1 LIPPAKPTDL
11 RKTAADSLAGSS
23 TVSLLVRP
31 LYGGGVA
38 DKPLPAPGSLIITFG
53 GAILIGSTA
62 AAVGAFYITLSV
74 VFPDGILAFFLA
86 ALAVAVALSIVVC
99 LLTHL
104 RLTRRLRAWLADP
117 GDDVDHGAWRQALNY
132 PVYMSLTVGI
142 AAIGVS
148 LIVASVA
155 GIYAESGMIAL
166 HIIVGG
172 FLAALL
178 DAIFAWLFTDYRM
191 RGLLQGMAARN
202 PLLPVSGP
210 GIVSLSLGTKMGIV
224 IVGVSVVGSAVAGTL
239 AFRGAAA
246 AVATGD
252 ISGLALKI
260 LAVTVAGLAVS
271 LSGCLLVA
279 RHITGP
285 LEDLTDMLAKLIP
298 ERYGNRALPSNS
310 DEAGQLM
317 AAVNQMLDG
326 LEEREFIKD
335 AFSRYVTR
343 QVSDIVLQGGLN
355 LGGEL
360 LEITVLMTDIR
371 DFTPMTEN
379 LPPAR
384 LVKLLN
390 RYFTTMVEECVEQ
403 GGMIDKFIGDA
414 IMVVFGAPA
423 RRDPKESAL
432 RAARAAVGM
441 RRRLVVLNRQLAAE
455 GLPTLSTGIGIHS
468 GEAIAGNIGA
478 PQRIDYTVIG
488 DSVNVCARIE
498 STCKTL
504 GQEILISEVTREL
517 LGDKAVVSEPYDIQL
532 KGKSQSTRILAL
544 LDLKEEE
551 SGVIDDAADASA

>member
-1 LIPPAKPTDL
+1 MIPPAKPTDL
-11 RKTAADSLAGSS
+11 RKTAADSLSGSS

-38 DKPLPAPGSLIITFG
+38 DKPLPAPISLLVTFG
-53 GAILIGSTA
+53 GAIFIGSTA

-74 VFPDGILAFFLA
+74 VLPEGILAFFLV

-148 LIVASVA
+148 LIVAAVA

-166 HIIVGG
+166 HIVVGG
-172 FLAALL
+172 LLAALL
-178 DAIFAWLFTDYRM
+178 DAIFAWLFTDHRM
-191 RGLLQGMAARN
+191 RDLLQGMAARN

-210 GIVSLSLGTKMGIV
+210 GIVSLSLGTKMAIV

-371 DFTPMTEN
+371 DFTPMTES
-379 LPPAR
+379 LSPAR

-423 RRDPKESAL
+423 RLDPKESAL

-455 GLPTLSTGIGIHS
+455 GLPTLRTGIGIHS
-468 GEAIAGNIGA
+468 GEAIAGNI
-478 PQRIDYTVIG
+478 
-488 DSVNVCARIE
+488 
-498 STCKTL
+498 
-504 GQEILISEVTREL
+504 
-517 LGDKAVVSEPYDIQL
+517 
-532 KGKSQSTRILAL
+532 
-544 LDLKEEE
+544 
-551 SGVIDDAADASA
+551 